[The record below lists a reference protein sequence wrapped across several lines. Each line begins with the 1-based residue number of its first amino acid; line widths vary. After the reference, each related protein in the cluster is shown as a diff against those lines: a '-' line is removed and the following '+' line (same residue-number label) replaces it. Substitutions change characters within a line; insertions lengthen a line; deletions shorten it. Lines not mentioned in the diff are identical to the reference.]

1 MRIVTKVNGGEHSL
15 THTDMFCCY
24 VDLSQPFVDDRLN
37 TRNVNDLLLAS
48 LPSYRLEVSLLST
61 LGNIKTD

>member
-1 MRIVTKVNGGEHSL
+1 MSIASHIRTC
-15 THTDMFCCY
+15 F